1 MSFLTP
7 SKYKVKVSLI
17 LLTLVVCL
25 DIGNSIIS
33 YGVNFYYKATYKS
46 QIVESLK
53 PINEK
58 IAPFKDKL
66 VAEVKEGELSLSD
79 IYIRRVLS
87 RLFIYYFV
95 AMVFS
100 YLFGCIIAQ
109 LKEKQI
115 LNGE

>member
-7 SKYKVKVSLI
+7 SKFKVKVSLI
-17 LLTLVVCL
+17 LLILVFCL
-25 DIGNSIIS
+25 DIGNSIVS
-33 YGVNFYYKATYKS
+33 YGVNSYYKTRYKS
-46 QIVESLK
+46 QIEGVLK

-58 IAPFKDKL
+58 IAPINNKSF
-66 VAEVKEGELSLSD
+66 EVKEGALSLSD
-79 IYIRRVLS
+79 IYTRKVLT

-109 LKEKQI
+109 IKDNKS
-115 LNGE
+115 